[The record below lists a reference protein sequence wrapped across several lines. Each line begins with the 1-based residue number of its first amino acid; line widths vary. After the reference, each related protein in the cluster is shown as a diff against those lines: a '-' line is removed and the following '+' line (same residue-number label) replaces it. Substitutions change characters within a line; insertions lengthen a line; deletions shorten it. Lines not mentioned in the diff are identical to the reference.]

1 MYITIEI
8 YKIEETVDFRNLKI
22 IIIDTGAA
30 NVHSVNK
37 AVIKAGATPYISKN
51 KFDIRNSDAVIFPG
65 VGSSNAVM
73 RSLINLDLIDEIKF
87 FGNSGKP
94 LLSICV
100 GMQVLFD
107 KSDEGNTKCL
117 GIINGN
123 VKKFPENMV
132 DINNRKM
139 KIPHMGWNKVN
150 IINQNH
156 KILRNIPNHSY
167 FYFVHSFYCEPKD
180 KSKIIANADY
190 GLEVW
195 SIVSDDN
202 IVGTQFP
209 PEKSGDLGIS
219 IYKNFI
225 DMVK

>member
-1 MYITIEI
+1 MYITIGI
-8 YKIEETVDFRNLKI
+8 YKIEKTVDFRNLKI

-37 AVIKAGATPYISKN
+37 AVIKAGITPYITKSKS
-51 KFDIRNSDAVIFPG
+51 DIRNSDAVILPG

-73 RSLINLDLIDEIKF
+73 KSLINLDLTEEIKD
-87 FGNSGKP
+87 FGVSGKP
-94 LLSICV
+94 LLCICV

-123 VKKFPENMV
+123 VKKFPEKMI
-132 DINNRKM
+132 DANNRKM

-150 IINQNH
+150 IINQKH
-156 KILRNIPNHSY
+156 KILKNIPNNSY
-167 FYFVHSFYCEPKD
+167 FYFVHSFYCDPKE
-180 KSKIIANADY
+180 KSKIIANTDY
-190 GLEVW
+190 GMEVC
-195 SIVSDDN
+195 SVVGDDN
-202 IVGTQFP
+202 IIGTQFH
-209 PEKSGDLGIS
+209 PEKSGDIGIS

>member
-1 MYITIEI
+1 MYITIGI
-8 YKIEETVDFRNLKI
+8 YKIEKTVDFKNLKI

-30 NVHSVNK
+30 NVHSVHK
-37 AVIKAGATPYISKN
+37 AVIKVGITPYITKN
-51 KFDIRNSDAVIFPG
+51 KSDIRNSDAVILPG

-73 RSLINLDLIDEIKF
+73 KSLINLDLKEEIKLYA
-87 FGNSGKP
+87 NSRKP
-94 LLSICV
+94 LLCICV

-117 GIINGN
+117 GIIKGN
-123 VKKFPENMV
+123 VKKFPENMI
-132 DINNRKM
+132 DKNNRKM
-139 KIPHMGWNKVN
+139 KIPHMGWNKLN

-156 KILRNIPNHSY
+156 KILDNIPNNSY
-167 FYFVHSFYCEPKD
+167 FYFVHSFYCIPEEKN
-180 KSKIIANADY
+180 KIIANTDY
-190 GLEVW
+190 GIEVC

-202 IVGTQFP
+202 IIGTQFH
-209 PEKSGDLGIS
+209 PEKSGDIGIS